1 MTQNKLKGTGR
12 IPFHLIRC
20 LITSISLSCLLSSCW
35 NTDNYGYPSKITFG
49 KEGGSKICSGTSS
62 CYTVEIYNYNGD
74 GESASID
81 VVKGENDSVI
91 VTYQWLTVTYK
102 PSTGPQLKITA
113 QPNHKGKER
122 KLYVSGMVDD
132 SFAEIKVVQH

>member
-1 MTQNKLKGTGR
+1 MTQNKQKGTGR
-12 IPFHLIRC
+12 TTCHLIRC
-20 LITSISLSCLLSSCW
+20 LIAFISLSCLLISCW

-49 KEGGSKICSGTSS
+49 KEGGNKVCSGTSS

-81 VVKGENDSVI
+81 VIKGENDSVI

-102 PSTGPQLKITA
+102 PSAGPQLKITA
-113 QPNHKGKER
+113 QPNHTRKER